1 MPTVSPRAPV
11 RSGDRSSWGRGSSP
25 SCGSVTR
32 VPQMPDDRTS
42 LTLRTPQSPISW
54 AFTSELQSVQKSVG
68 QHACNLKQ
76 LESKVCGLQ
85 RRLTESNNR
94 IDALEAESCAMA
106 EKPNTP
112 RKPMAEWSHDMIV
125 ARQDTLSASITEMEE
140 RFDIFRMVM
149 ANIVAASASKVDS
162 KIDKLGCVPN
172 VSTDDLQVSLAN
184 ASDHIKRLE
193 KLNDMWM
200 VHRDKDSITGKGS
213 LHLDEPLA
221 CAGAG
226 HVHNLRVA
234 ALPAAIAPACV
245 STGAATVPAPLR
257 SAPLHP
263 LERVR
268 LDDRRL
274 AGTKGSKSSF
284 TREESSESI
293 ATPLT
298 LGPSIVAKMQ
308 AVQHTSGCLSIGVPV
323 WIPGARRNKRTK
335 VPQGPHRL

>member
-1 MPTVSPRAPV
+1 
-11 RSGDRSSWGRGSSP
+11 
-25 SCGSVTR
+25 
-32 VPQMPDDRTS
+32 
-42 LTLRTPQSPISW
+42 
-54 AFTSELQSVQKSVG
+54 VQKSVG

-106 EKPNTP
+106 GKPNTP

-140 RFDIFRMVM
+140 RFEIFRRVM

-172 VSTDDLQVSLAN
+172 VSTDDLQVCLAN

-193 KLNDMWM
+193 KLSDMWM

-213 LHLDEPLA
+213 LHLDEPIA

-234 ALPAAIAPACV
+234 ALAAAIAPACV
-245 STGAATVPAPLR
+245 STGAATVPAPPPMGVSPLC

-284 TREESSESI
+284 TREESSEST
-293 ATPLT
+293 ATLLT

-308 AVQHTSGCLSIGVPV
+308 AVTPVVSTAQTIGVPV
-323 WIPGARRNKRTK
+323 WIPEARRNKSATRST
-335 VPQGPHRL
+335 RSLISN